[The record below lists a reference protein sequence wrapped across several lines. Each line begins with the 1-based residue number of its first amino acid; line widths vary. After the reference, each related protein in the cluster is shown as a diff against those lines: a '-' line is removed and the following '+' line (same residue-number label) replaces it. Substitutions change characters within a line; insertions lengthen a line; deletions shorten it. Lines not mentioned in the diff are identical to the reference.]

1 MTCACVLASCR
12 AIQRNGVQKIETF
25 KQKKK
30 QQTKKKQLG
39 ASNDEGESK
48 TKRTLKIMGN
58 TLKSSIMVLSVLLAV
73 LLQIISLVLPYWEKI
88 GNNYAGLW
96 IICDEV
102 ECHTKSKGL
111 AHLTAFQFLE
121 VTGMFLAAIACA
133 VLSLGSYN
141 FISIEKLI
149 LILVTLFILAGS
161 AITVGMFI
169 HGVNVLHLHFCYII
183 SSTGAAFFFFLAGV
197 IISYNSF

>member
-133 VLSLGSYN
+133 VLSLGS
-141 FISIEKLI
+141 
-149 LILVTLFILAGS
+149 